1 MVDSTLEAFSS
12 YTVGPLTCPAVSMAT
27 LPPNT
32 IYSTNP
38 IASTSSGIVPDLSS
52 RDHDYIVVVE
62 TPSVPEQAAPP
73 TLPPIET
80 PSRKEL
86 LRRIAELE
94 SRCGAAG
101 EDWKDLVWKIIV
113 QQGASI
119 LLGLALVGKGLSV
132 VVHRCLKGRTPTA
145 EEWNETFNAF
155 ETRARKTV
163 LDHSPPPM
171 IFNCPPGQSVVMTFT
186 EVWNSNGRTVYT
198 RFRMFRLGEVI
209 EFDPEDF
216 DLHGTGAE

>member
-1 MVDSTLEAFSS
+1 LW
-12 YTVGPLTCPAVSMAT
+12 
-27 LPPNT
+27 
-32 IYSTNP
+32 
-38 IASTSSGIVPDLSS
+38 DL
-52 RDHDYIVVVE
+52 DHIVVVK
-62 TPSVPEQAAPP
+62 TPSVPEQAEPP
-73 TLPPIET
+73 ALPPIET
-80 PSRKEL
+80 PSREEL

-132 VVHRCLKGRTPTA
+132 VVHRCLTGRTPTA

-155 ETRARKTV
+155 KTRARKTV
-163 LDHSPPPM
+163 SDQSPPLM
-171 IFNCPPGQSVVMTFT
+171 IFNCPAGHSVVMTFT

-198 RFRMFRLGEVI
+198 RFRMFRVGEVI

-216 DLHGTGAE
+216 DSHGTGPS

>member
-1 MVDSTLEAFSS
+1 MVDSTLGAFSF
-12 YTVGPLTCPAVSMAT
+12 YTVGPSTCPAVSMIT
-27 LPPNT
+27 LPLNT
-32 IYSTNP
+32 ICPTDP
-38 IASTSSGIVPDLSS
+38 TAFTSSGNDPDPSS
-52 RDHDYIVVVE
+52 RDPNHIVVAK
-62 TPSVPEQAAPP
+62 TSSVHEQAAPP
-73 TLPPIET
+73 ALPQIET
-80 PSRKEL
+80 PSREEL

-145 EEWNETFNAF
+145 EEWNEAFNAF

-171 IFNCPPGQSVVMTFT
+171 IFNCLPGQSVVMTFT

-209 EFDPEDF
+209 DFDPKDF
-216 DLHGTGAE
+216 VSHEIVAS